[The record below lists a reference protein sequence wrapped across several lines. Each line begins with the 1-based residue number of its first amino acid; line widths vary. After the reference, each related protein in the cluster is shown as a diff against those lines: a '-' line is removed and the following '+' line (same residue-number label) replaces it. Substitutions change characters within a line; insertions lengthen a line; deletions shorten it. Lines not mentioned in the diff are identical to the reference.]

1 MATNRFRW
9 LKAARLGWLG
19 RPTLAVG
26 QMANMG
32 PAAWREYK
40 GDPAVFYG
48 PSVGP
53 ALDTGVY
60 ILHAITGLLG
70 PARRVEAFGGVS
82 IPRRN
87 VLIPGRA
94 GQVVDVTAPDHL
106 LIHLDFG
113 DNRFAQ
119 VLSSF
124 ATPRSKAPALEIHG
138 EMGTVSMSLE
148 NWYEPDAPVDV
159 WLRESAQW
167 QGALEGSHPARLFPN
182 IALDPGRAGA
192 LRRGPGRRGSPDL
205 TAEHATHVLEIIL
218 AAGVSME
225 EGCAVELSQET

>member
-1 MATNRFRW
+1 
-9 LKAARLGWLG
+9 
-19 RPTLAVG
+19 
-26 QMANMG
+26 MG
-32 PAAWREYK
+32 PAAWRDYK

-87 VLIPGRA
+87 VLIPGRE
-94 GQVVDVTAPDHL
+94 GQMIDVAAPDQL

-124 ATPRSKAPALEIHG
+124 AIPRSKAPALEIHG
-138 EMGTVSMSLE
+138 EMGTVSISQE
-148 NWYEPDAPVDV
+148 NWYDTDAPVDL
-159 WLRESAQW
+159 WLRDETPHGQERWTEAMQ
-167 QGALEGSHPARLFPN
+167 PP
-182 IALDPGRAGA
+182 I
-192 LRRGPGRRGSPDL
+192 SPQS
-205 TAEHATHVLEIIL
+205 
-218 AAGVSME
+218 GN
-225 EGCAVELSQET
+225 

>member
-1 MATNRFRW
+1 MPGRRSIWRASGSDTALRTGGHGNEPLPLAESGGRLW
-9 LKAARLGWLG
+9 LAGPPDVGGWADGEHGSRGVAR
-19 RPTLAVG
+19 V
-26 QMANMG
+26 Q
-32 PAAWREYK
+32 

-48 PSVGP
+48 TSVGP

-87 VLIPGRA
+87 VLIPGRE
-94 GQVVDVTAPDHL
+94 GQAIDVTAPDNL

-148 NWYEPDAPVDV
+148 HWYEPDAPVDV
-159 WLRESAQW
+159 WQRDERPNGQE
-167 QGALEGSHPARLFPN
+167 LEAGHSARLV
-182 IALDPGRAGA
+182 
-192 LRRGPGRRGSPDL
+192 PDG
-205 TAEHATHVLEIIL
+205 T
-218 AAGVSME
+218 
-225 EGCAVELSQET
+225 